1 MLKFTKHI
9 RKFPFK
15 PLNLHSITIDM
26 RQFLILIL
34 ICCFIMACNKDT
46 FETRP
51 TIKIKEVNSEVIP
64 ENGNLD
70 ITLEYTDKEGDLGRG
85 ELTYIRERKNIKPIP
100 NPGVNDQIDT
110 VHYPIP
116 DYTPKNKG
124 EIVVTIPYSL
134 MSEDPNDD
142 DTMIFKLSVI
152 DIRGNKSDT
161 VTTVNIIAK
170 QN

>member
-1 MLKFTKHI
+1 
-9 RKFPFK
+9 
-15 PLNLHSITIDM
+15 M

-46 FETRP
+46 FETKP
-51 TIKIKEVNSEVIP
+51 TIKIKELNSEVIP
-64 ENGNLD
+64 ENANLD
-70 ITLEYTDKEGDLGRG
+70 VTLEYTDKEGDLGRG

-110 VHYPIP
+110 VRYPIP
-116 DYTPKNKG
+116 DFTPKNKG
-124 EIVVTIPYSL
+124 EIVVSIPYSL
-134 MSEDPNDD
+134 MNEDPNDD
-142 DTMIFKLSVI
+142 DTMIFKISVV
-152 DIRGNKSDT
+152 DFRGNKSDT